1 MNLRELLEDLI
12 RFPSTHEHPEALK
25 GVMDYVEGLFVE
37 MPIHR
42 SRFERNGKHS
52 LYLSFTEGRPRVL
65 FAGHLDVVPAQDPAQ
80 FEPRVEGEKLFG
92 RGALDMKGPCAVM
105 IRLFLDLAREASPP
119 PVALLL
125 TTDEEV
131 GSSDG
136 VAWLVREKGIGG
148 DFVVVPDG
156 GVNFRLIYE
165 EKGALHLRVHAK
177 GKGGHGST
185 PWVGENALDKLIRA
199 YLLLR
204 GWVATQRTDDPE
216 HWHPTLNLGKMEG
229 GRKANVIPDQAW
241 MDLDFRFPG
250 PTTVERFEATV
261 RNLLMDLGPDY
272 EVEVLTRA
280 APVKTD
286 PEHPLFVAFRETVE
300 GVLGRPA
307 ELGREHGATDARYF
321 AEKGMPV
328 VILYPVGGN
337 IHEAGEW
344 VDLGSLDTLLRMF
357 RQFVRKL

>member
-1 MNLRELLEDLI
+1 VDLRELLMALI
-12 RFPSTHEHPEALK
+12 RFPSTHENPEALK
-25 GVMDYVEGLFVE
+25 GVVDYVEDLFAHT
-37 MPIHR
+37 PIHR

-52 LYLSFTEGRPRVL
+52 LYLSFTQDRPRVL
-65 FAGHLDVVPAQDPAQ
+65 FVGHLDVVPAQDPSQ
-80 FEPRVEGEKLFG
+80 FDPRVEGDRLLG

-105 IRLFLDLAREASPP
+105 IRLFLDLTKEAPPP

-131 GSSDG
+131 GSEDG
-136 VAWLVREKGIGG
+136 VAWLVREKGLGG

-165 EKGALHLRVHAK
+165 EKGALHLRVYAR

-199 YLLLR
+199 YLLLK
-204 GWVATQRTDDPE
+204 GWIATQETDDPE
-216 HWHPTLNLGKMEG
+216 RWHPTLNLGKMEG

-250 PTTVERFEATV
+250 PTTVEQFEATV
-261 RNLLMDLGPDY
+261 RNLLAEAGDY
-272 EVEVLTRA
+272 AVDVLTRA

-286 PEHPLFVAFRETVE
+286 PKHPLFVVFRETVE

-344 VDLGSLDTLLRMF
+344 VDLNSLEILLRIF
-357 RQFVRKL
+357 REFVRKL